1 MPLQQ
6 SIAQFGRNS
15 LTCVTG
21 AKRGGG
27 RPLFPF
33 LPVPYPLPLPLSM
46 LRRLEILGQTASC
59 IPGGGG
65 EGWGRLT
72 WVNFCWVC
80 AAGLSEC
87 SSKRRI
93 KSSNL
98 SRKYCSNF
106 LNVETPIVK
115 ENQTLVPF
123 WTQTFLS
130 IVQQIFLAFMSTGHS
145 FKGRCTATLRNLDP
159 AIGGKLY

>member
-1 MPLQQ
+1 MQQ

-15 LTCVTG
+15 WANSVL
-21 AKRGGG
+21 
-27 RPLFPF
+27 
-33 LPVPYPLPLPLSM
+33 Y
-46 LRRLEILGQTASC
+46 
-59 IPGGGG
+59 PGGGG
-65 EGWGRLT
+65 KVEGGLLGLT
-72 WVNFCWVC
+72 FCWVC
-80 AAGLSEC
+80 AAGLAEC

-106 LNVETPIVK
+106 LNFETPIVI

>member
-1 MPLQQ
+1 MQQ

-15 LTCVTG
+15 WANSVL
-21 AKRGGG
+21 
-27 RPLFPF
+27 
-33 LPVPYPLPLPLSM
+33 Y
-46 LRRLEILGQTASC
+46 
-59 IPGGGG
+59 PGGGG
-65 EGWGRLT
+65 GKVEGGLLGLT
-72 WVNFCWVC
+72 F
-80 AAGLSEC
+80 AGFVPLCRWPLRVFIEETD
-87 SSKRRI
+87 KI
-93 KSSNL
+93 FKF

-106 LNVETPIVK
+106 LNFETPIVI

>member
-1 MPLQQ
+1 MQQ

-15 LTCVTG
+15 WANGVL
-21 AKRGGG
+21 
-27 RPLFPF
+27 
-33 LPVPYPLPLPLSM
+33 Y
-46 LRRLEILGQTASC
+46 
-59 IPGGGG
+59 PGGG
-65 EGWGRLT
+65 GRLT
-72 WVNFCWVC
+72 WVDFCWVC

-106 LNVETPIVK
+106 LNFETPIVI
-115 ENQTLVPF
+115 ENQTLVSF

-145 FKGRCTATLRNLDP
+145 FKGRCTATLRNLDT

>member
-59 IPGGGG
+59 IPGGGAKV
-65 EGWGRLT
+65 EGGLLGLT
-72 WVNFCWVC
+72 F
-80 AAGLSEC
+80 AGFVPLASQ
-87 SSKRRI
+87 SVHRRD
-93 KSSNL
+93 
-98 SRKYCSNF
+98 
-106 LNVETPIVK
+106 
-115 ENQTLVPF
+115 
-123 WTQTFLS
+123 
-130 IVQQIFLAFMSTGHS
+130 G
-145 FKGRCTATLRNLDP
+145 
-159 AIGGKLY
+159 